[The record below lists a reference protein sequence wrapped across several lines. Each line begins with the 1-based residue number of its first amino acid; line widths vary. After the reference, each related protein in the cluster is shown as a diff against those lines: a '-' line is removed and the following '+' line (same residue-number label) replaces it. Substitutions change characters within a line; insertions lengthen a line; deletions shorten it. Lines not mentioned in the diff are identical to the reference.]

1 MLATSIFASRAKE
14 IDILYEAAVHEV
26 THGRTT
32 YWTSFQLKADRRSAK
47 KDHLGQEI
55 QTVVERRSSGFPA
68 QSASE

>member
-1 MLATSIFASRAKE
+1 MLATSVCASRAKE

-55 QTVVERRSSGFPA
+55 HNTLL
-68 QSASE
+68 